1 MRKSE
6 RLPHRNESQMTT
18 ATKAPKASK
27 VIVTAPKISTAW
39 KALTA
44 TTAKND
50 GENILAIE
58 RLVKEMKAS
67 ALSIRDIQAVIK
79 DTKLSSSV
87 VKISHVEGL
96 QTWVDLRFKF
106 DAFKALDLGSQLS
119 KASNAYKLGAG
130 YAPQLPTWEAVET
143 AVKAHNKNKREKS
156 KGTQSPKGEKSAK
169 APKSHAETLK
179 EINLYFISL
188 DLAKLSDK
196 ELDLIAEIHATIE
209 GKVGVMA

>member
-1 MRKSE
+1 
-6 RLPHRNESQMTT
+6 MTT
-18 ATKAPKASK
+18 STKAPKSKPAK

-58 RLVKEMKAS
+58 RLVKEMQVS
-67 ALSIRDIQAVIK
+67 QLSIRDIQAVIK

>member
-1 MRKSE
+1 MLTHGMVKK
-6 RLPHRNESQMTT
+6 MTT
-18 ATKAPKASK
+18 ATTAPKASK
-27 VIVTAPKISTAW
+27 VIVTAPKIATAW

-50 GENILAIE
+50 SENILAIE

-79 DTKLSSSV
+79 DTKLGSSV

-96 QTWVDLRFKF
+96 STWLDLRFKF

-130 YAPQLPTWEAVET
+130 YAQQLPTWEAVEK

-156 KGTQSPKGEKSAK
+156 KDTQASEKSEPKTPKAK
-169 APKSHAETLK
+169 ATNAGTLK
-179 EINLYFISL
+179 EINAYFMAL
-188 DLAKLSDK
+188 DLSTLSDS

-209 GKVGVMA
+209 GKVETMA